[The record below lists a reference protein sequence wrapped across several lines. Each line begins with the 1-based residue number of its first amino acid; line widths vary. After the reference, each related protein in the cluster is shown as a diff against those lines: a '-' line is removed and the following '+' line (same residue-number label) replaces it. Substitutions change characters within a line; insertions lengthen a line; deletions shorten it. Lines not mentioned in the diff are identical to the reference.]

1 MIFLKIKL
9 QISNFIKRGEAMK
22 VSNLN
27 EKGETITLEEVVLD
41 DQIRESLIEIL
52 ER

>member
-1 MIFLKIKL
+1 
-9 QISNFIKRGEAMK
+9 MK

-27 EKGETITLEEVVLD
+27 KKGETITLEEIVLD
-41 DQIRESLIEIL
+41 DQIRDTLIEIL

>member
-1 MIFLKIKL
+1 
-9 QISNFIKRGEAMK
+9 MK

-27 EKGETITLEEVVLD
+27 KKGETITLEKVVLN